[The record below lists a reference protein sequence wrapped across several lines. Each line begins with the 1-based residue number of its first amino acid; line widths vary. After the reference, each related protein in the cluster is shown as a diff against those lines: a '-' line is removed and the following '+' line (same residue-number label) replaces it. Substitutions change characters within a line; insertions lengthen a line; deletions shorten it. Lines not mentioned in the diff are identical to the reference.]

1 MPRKAVFSLC
11 PFLFILFLFLA
22 PQVYAQQTDDTEN
35 KTLTVF
41 LDCRGC
47 DENFIRSEISYVNFV
62 RDLGVSQVHL
72 LITRQGTGGGVQF
85 TLNFIGMGDNDS
97 YNNELIFSSPGTD
110 TDDERRNGLVRYI
123 KLGLVPFL
131 FTNESIDDLDV
142 KFTGSVE
149 EDRNASL
156 PEDPWNN
163 WIFSVG
169 GNLNFNGQEFRNN
182 VNLNGRVRVSRITEK
197 WKLFFN
203 YNRNYNRQTFKEE
216 DDETGETTSESFV
229 RENQNLFGVVARSI
243 SDHWSVGSF
252 IRGRRST
259 VENFDWQL
267 GITPSLEYS
276 LFPYREFARRQI
288 LVRYGILTTYNNYT
302 DLTIFGEL
310 EELLLR
316 QELRIEADFTQPWGS
331 IEGNITGNTYL
342 HDTSVN
348 RLDMRI
354 EFDFRVTRG
363 LNINFNA
370 FYSAINDQI
379 SLRAGD
385 LTDEDIL
392 LNLRQQATS
401 FSFGGSI
408 GFNFTFGSLFN
419 NVVNPRL

>member
-1 MPRKAVFSLC
+1 M
-11 PFLFILFLFLA
+11 
-22 PQVYAQQTDDTEN
+22 AQGGQSQGQEN
-35 KTLTVF
+35 SVLTVF

-47 DENFIRSEISYVNFV
+47 DEGFIRSEISYVNFV
-62 RDLGVSQVHL
+62 RDQGVSQVHL
-72 LITRQGTGGGVQF
+72 LITRQRTGAGAQF
-85 TLNFIGMGDNDS
+85 TLIFIGQGDNSAFDS
-97 YNNELIFSSPGTD
+97 ELIYSSPDTD
-110 TDDERRNGLVRYI
+110 TDNERRDGLVRYI

-131 FTNESIDDLDV
+131 FNSTSINDLDV
-142 KFTGSVE
+142 RFTGNTE
-149 EDRNASL
+149 EDRN
-156 PEDPWNN
+156 ETIQRDPWNN
-163 WIFSVG
+163 WIFSLS

-182 VNLNGRVRVSRITEK
+182 VNLNGRIRISRITED
-197 WKLFFN
+197 WKVFFN

-216 DDETGETTSESFV
+216 DEDTGETTSESFV
-229 RENQNLFGVVARSI
+229 RENQNFFGVIARSLN
-243 SDHWSVGSF
+243 DHWSVGSF
-252 IRGRRST
+252 FRGRSST
-259 VENFDWQL
+259 VDNFDFQF

-288 LVRYGILTTYNNYT
+288 IVRYGVLTTYNNYT
-302 DLTIFGEL
+302 DLTIFGEN
-310 EELLLR
+310 EELLFR
-316 QELRIEADFTQPWGS
+316 QELRVEADFTQPWGN
-331 IEGNITGNTYL
+331 IEGNITGNNYL

-348 RLDMRI
+348 RLDMRL
-354 EFDFRVTRG
+354 ELDFRVTRG
-363 LNINFNA
+363 FNINISS